1 MNRELEPLTLHVET
15 RKDAIHIEDS
25 VGNITT
31 RPHASSCYTKDGALV
46 ICAYGNVQEVLAAG
60 TWKRYWKAAAPVD
73 AEAATLLTL
82 RSTAEVGGPL

>member
-1 MNRELEPLTLHVET
+1 MNRELESLTLHIEK
-15 RKDAIHIEDS
+15 RDDAIHIEDS
-25 VGNITT
+25 AGKTST

-73 AEAATLLTL
+73 AEATPLLPL
-82 RSTAEVGGPL
+82 PSTADIGGPL